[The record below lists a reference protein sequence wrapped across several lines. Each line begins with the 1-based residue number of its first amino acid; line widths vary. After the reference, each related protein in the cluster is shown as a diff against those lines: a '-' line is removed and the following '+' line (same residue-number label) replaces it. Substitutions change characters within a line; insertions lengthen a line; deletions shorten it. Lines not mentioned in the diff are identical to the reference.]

1 MADNTENYSVTPPG
15 KSCCCNIEAVVSID
29 ERGQL
34 VLPKD
39 VREKANIKAG
49 DKFAVLNVLKEGKVC
64 CIMLIKAD
72 SLSGVAME
80 YLQPIIRP
88 E

>member
-1 MADNTENYSVTPPG
+1 MTDKTENCGADSSE
-15 KSCCCNIEAVVSID
+15 KSCCCHIEAVVSVD

-49 DKFAVLNVLKEGKVC
+49 DKFAVLNVLREGEVC

-72 SLSGVAME
+72 NLSGLAMG
-80 YLQPIIRP
+80 YLGPIIKP